1 MNFLQQN
8 CRFGFYTQGKV
19 TLCKSFKCG
28 DNDLDDFFTK
38 DAFLQSEE
46 LLCKNYCFS
55 LVDDPAQLVAVFTLS
70 NDSIKKIP
78 GSRKKKVEKNIPR
91 EKIYSSYPAVMI
103 GRLGISQN
111 FQSKHLGS
119 DVLSFIKA
127 WFVDPLNKTG
137 CRFLLVDSY
146 NKERNLRFYQNN
158 EFKFLFSTEEQEREF
173 RCLGPVTATKGNW
186 LALFLIISCNSR
198 GIIRTPPSVCYFFL
212 QI

>member
-1 MNFLQQN
+1 MGSTLKARPPYANHSSAGTTTWTISSQKTLFCRATN
-8 CRFGFYTQGKV
+8 CFARIIV
-19 TLCKSFKCG
+19 
-28 DNDLDDFFTK
+28 
-38 DAFLQSEE
+38 
-46 LLCKNYCFS
+46 FS

-103 GRLGISQN
+103 GRLGISLD

-119 DVLSFIKA
+119 DILSFIKA

-146 NKERNLRFYQNN
+146 NRERNLKFYQNN

-173 RCLGPVTATKGNW
+173 RGLGPEKP
-186 LALFLIISCNSR
+186 LNSR
-198 GIIRTPPSVCYFFL
+198 LMYFDL
-212 QI
+212 IELKKKQTGKAE

>member
-8 CRFGFYTQGKV
+8 CRFGFYSQGRAS
-19 TLCKSFKCG
+19 LCKSFKCG
-28 DNDLDDFFTK
+28 DKDLDDFFTE

-55 LVDDPAQLVAVFTLS
+55 LVDDPTQLVAVFTLS

-103 GRLGISQN
+103 GRLGISQD

-146 NKERNLRFYQNN
+146 NKERNLKFYQNN

-173 RCLGPVTATKGNW
+173 RCLGHDKP
-186 LALFLIISCNSR
+186 LNSR
-198 GIIRTPPSVCYFFL
+198 LMYFDL
-212 QI
+212 IELKKKQTNNPE

>member
-8 CRFGFYTQGKV
+8 CRFGFYSQGRAS
-19 TLCKSFKCG
+19 LCKSFKCG
-28 DNDLDDFFTK
+28 DKDLDDFFTE

-55 LVDDPAQLVAVFTLS
+55 LVDDPTQLVAVFTLS

-103 GRLGISQN
+103 GRLGISQD

-146 NKERNLRFYQNN
+146 NKERNLKFYQNN

-173 RCLGPVTATKGNW
+173 RCLAHDKP
-186 LALFLIISCNSR
+186 LNSR
-198 GIIRTPPSVCYFFL
+198 LMYFDL
-212 QI
+212 IELKKKQIGNPE

>member
-1 MNFLQQN
+1 MNFLQQK
-8 CRFGFYTQGKV
+8 CRFSFFSQSRAQHS
-19 TLCKSFKCG
+19 KSFKCG
-28 DNDLDDFFTK
+28 DKDLDDFFTE

-55 LVDDPAQLVAVFTLS
+55 LVDDPTQLVAVFTLS

-103 GRLGISQN
+103 GRLGISQD

-119 DVLSFIKA
+119 EVLSFIKA

-146 NKERNLRFYQNN
+146 NKDRNLKFYQNN

-173 RCLGPVTATKGNW
+173 RGLGPDKP
-186 LALFLIISCNSR
+186 LNSR
-198 GIIRTPPSVCYFFL
+198 LMYFDL
-212 QI
+212 IELKKKQTNNPE

>member
-1 MNFLQQN
+1 MISSRKTPF
-8 CRFGFYTQGKV
+8 CRA
-19 TLCKSFKCG
+19 KSYFAKI
-28 DNDLDDFFTK
+28 
-38 DAFLQSEE
+38 SV
-46 LLCKNYCFS
+46 FS

-103 GRLGISQN
+103 GRLGINQN

-173 RCLGPVTATKGNW
+173 RGLGPDRP
-186 LALFLIISCNSR
+186 LNSR
-198 GIIRTPPSVCYFFL
+198 LMYFDL
-212 QI
+212 IELKRKQTGDSN